1 MARINLLPWRVERRK
16 LRQKDFMGMLALA
29 VAAGVLASFLVVG
42 WYNGRIS
49 NQNSRNEYLQGE
61 ISKVDTQIKEIEELR
76 EALELDAME
85 LESAKDLVRHAKM
98 RTEQDLDEV
107 LRLLEDRGKPMMK
120 ETT

>member
-1 MARINLLPWRVERRK
+1 MEEPTVKVEILNDGPGGWIEVRAPRPGQTPPYEVI
-16 LRQKDFMGMLALA
+16 R
-29 VAAGVLASFLVVG
+29 VLANATGPMSVVL
-42 WYNGRIS
+42 S
-49 NQNSRNEYLQGE
+49 M
-61 ISKVDTQIKEIEELR
+61 IKEIEELR